1 MEYGCRHDAV
11 TAMQV
16 QQVGTGIL
24 PGVALDTAAADALT
38 ANELT
43 LQDSEKHTKAER
55 TAFVMVHWPRWG
67 RRSKTTPSLPPRDRL
82 PRYGGG
88 GA

>member
-1 MEYGCRHDAV
+1 MALLQRRGRGRPDRDTGVVTPWNTAAGTTAV

-43 LQDSEKHTKAER
+43 LQDSEKHTK
-55 TAFVMVHWPRWG
+55 
-67 RRSKTTPSLPPRDRL
+67 PSAPPL
-82 PRYGGG
+82 
-88 GA
+88 

>member
-1 MEYGCRHDAV
+1 
-11 TAMQV
+11 MQV

-43 LQDSEKHTKAER
+43 LQDSEKHTKPSAPPLW
-55 TAFVMVHWPRWG
+55 MVHWPRWE
-67 RRSKTTPSLPPRDRL
+67 RRSKTRKAAVP
-82 PRYGGG
+82 GGL
-88 GA
+88 

>member
-1 MEYGCRHDAV
+1 
-11 TAMQV
+11 MQV

-55 TAFVMVHWPRWG
+55 TAFVDAA
-67 RRSKTTPSLPPRDRL
+67 LAAL
-82 PRYGGG
+82 
-88 GA
+88 GAE